1 MVLIYSGLGQFI
13 LGVEIPASHLW
24 RTQMILPN
32 ELQVEPKMLSKKA
45 LGVTTKTLAHGTMKA
60 QYILGQ

>member
-1 MVLIYSGLGQFI
+1 MLIYSSGLGQFI
-13 LGVEIPASHLW
+13 LRVEIPASYLW
-24 RTQMILPN
+24 RTRMILPN
-32 ELQVEPKMLSKKA
+32 ELPVEPKMLSKKA